1 MIYPGLAFLLFWL
14 LVRVFSVELSIAAIV
29 TAVVFIVVGVLR
41 GERL

>member
-14 LVRVFSVELSIAAIV
+14 LVRVFSV